1 MVERTGIEPVTI
13 PDFQS
18 SALHS
23 ELPLL
28 YLNGGGEGTR
38 TLNPCRDRA
47 LHLPLCYTPSLFFGA
62 PGTSRTCITELR
74 RLLLIHFSYRG
85 KVMAP
90 LERFELPPPRSVVWC
105 SISAELQGY
114 LAGQGGLEPPIS
126 GFGVRCI
133 SHLCYCPAKKKIG
146 QGARIELT

>member
-1 MVERTGIEPVTI
+1 MAGVKGLEPSILAETGHCI
-13 PDFQS
+13 
-18 SALHS
+18 
-23 ELPLL
+23 
-28 YLNGGGEGTR
+28 
-38 TLNPCRDRA
+38 CRYA
-47 LHLPLCYTPSLFFGA
+47 TPPPYFYGA

-74 RLLLIHFSYRG
+74 RLLLIRFSYRG
-85 KVMAP
+85 KVTAP

-146 QGARIELT
+146 QGVRIELT